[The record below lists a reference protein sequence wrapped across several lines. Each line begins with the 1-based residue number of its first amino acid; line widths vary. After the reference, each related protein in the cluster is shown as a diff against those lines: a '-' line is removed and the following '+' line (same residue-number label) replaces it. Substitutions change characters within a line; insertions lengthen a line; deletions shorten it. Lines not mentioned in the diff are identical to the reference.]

1 MKGKSRGKR
10 KKFMIIKKDNQ
21 EGKEEKRKRGKEKKN
36 NGGEKVKNII
46 WRKQK
51 RK

>member
-1 MKGKSRGKR
+1 MKGKSRGKQ

-21 EGKEEKRKRGKEKKN
+21 EGKEKKN

-51 RK
+51 KEVIN